1 MRIVLVEP
9 GKAARSAEIKEGLHS
24 MQEIVD
30 GPIQA
35 LYPWDDP
42 VAVICNDEGKIDQL
56 PLNRGLEDYDIIT
69 GTFFI
74 CGIQGENFSSLT
86 DQYLE
91 KYLQMFF
98 CPEEFFDTPN
108 GPICIRLNPMASP
121 KKKEKKPPD
130 YER

>member
-1 MRIVLVEP
+1 MRVLLVEP
-9 GKAARSAEIKEGLHS
+9 GKAARPVEMKNDLHE
-24 MQEIVD
+24 MQQMVG

-35 LYPWDDP
+35 LYPWEEP
-42 VAVICNDEGKIDQL
+42 VAIVCNDEGKNMGL
-56 PLNRGLEDYDIIT
+56 PLNRVLENYDIIA
-69 GTFFI
+69 GAFFV